1 MVDIFERL
9 ERATGGPIGQYMGRV
24 HGYFAFPKLEGEIG
38 PHMRFRGKD
47 VLNWSLN
54 NYLGLANHPE
64 VRRADADAAAKF
76 GLAAPMGARMMSGQ
90 TKYHEQLECELAAF
104 VGKEDAFLLNFGYQ
118 GMLSIIDCLLSPR
131 DVAVYDAE
139 SHACI
144 IDGLR
149 LHKGKRFVYAHND
162 EASLRKQLRHAT
174 DLAEEQGGG
183 VLVISEGVFGM
194 KGDLGFLDVI
204 VGLKQEFSFR
214 LLVDDAHGFGT
225 MGKGGRGTASHF
237 GVTEGVD
244 VLFNT
249 FAKSMA
255 GIGAFVA
262 APRWLVNILRYNMRS
277 QLYAKSLP
285 LPMVIGALKRLELI
299 RTHPEY
305 QAKLW
310 EITHALQEGLRK
322 NGFDIGTTQSPV
334 TPVYMKGGVEE
345 GTNLVVDL
353 RENYGVFCSIVIYPV
368 IPKGEIIL
376 RIIPT
381 AAHTTEDV
389 EYTIN
394 AFMAVRKKFESGY
407 YRSMPIPM
415 MADPYFRVK

>member
-1 MVDIFERL
+1 M
-9 ERATGGPIGQYMGRV
+9 
-24 HGYFAFPKLEGEIG
+24 
-38 PHMRFRGKD
+38 
-47 VLNWSLN
+47 
-54 NYLGLANHPE
+54 
-64 VRRADADAAAKF
+64 
-76 GLAAPMGARMMSGQ
+76 
-90 TKYHEQLECELAAF
+90 
-104 VGKEDAFLLNFGYQ
+104 
-118 GMLSIIDCLLSPR
+118 
-131 DVAVYDAE
+131 
-139 SHACI
+139 
-144 IDGLR
+144 
-149 LHKGKRFVYAHND
+149 
-162 EASLRKQLRHAT
+162 
-174 DLAEEQGGG
+174 
-183 VLVISEGVFGM
+183 
-194 KGDLGFLDVI
+194 
-204 VGLKQEFSFR
+204 
-214 LLVDDAHGFGT
+214 
-225 MGKGGRGTASHF
+225 
-237 GVTEGVD
+237 
-244 VLFNT
+244 FNT

-285 LPMVIGALKRLELI
+285 LPMVISALKRLELI

-415 MADPYFRVK
+415 MADTYFRVK